1 LVSSIDFSSGSEYIK
16 HKNER
21 TVCIRFYDINLIR
34 KSWSNYFEATCL
46 SWEKIDEN
54 TLNKIKKQK
63 EYEEL
68 TAKSLTPVYQAA
80 LNPLVKTLLHG
91 LILDTTKHAETYQMI
106 IDLNTRAAMGE
117 ESKNLG
123 KKEIAKHL
131 KEEAFMLKQTQ
142 DISEIVKDKSIKQII
157 LNIVEDEKRHHK
169 ILTELLGMLEK
180 ESKEWDAYIY
190 DLIEGFP

>member
-1 LVSSIDFSSGSEYIK
+1 
-16 HKNER
+16 
-21 TVCIRFYDINLIR
+21 
-34 KSWSNYFEATCL
+34 L
-46 SWEKIDEN
+46 SWEKIDES
-54 TLNKIKKQK
+54 TLSKIKQQK

-80 LNPLVKTLLHG
+80 QNPLVKTLLHG
-91 LILDTTKHAETYQMI
+91 LILDTTKHAETYQML
-106 IDLNTRAAMGE
+106 IDLNSSALVGE

-123 KKEIAKHL
+123 KKEISKHL

-142 DISEIVKDKSIKQII
+142 EISEIVKDKSIKQII

-169 ILTELLGMLEK
+169 ILTELLAMLEK
-180 ESKEWDAYIY
+180 ESKEWAAYIY

>member
-1 LVSSIDFSSGSEYIK
+1 M
-16 HKNER
+16 
-21 TVCIRFYDINLIR
+21 
-34 KSWSNYFEATCL
+34 